1 MWTLR
6 DEASALPAGRG
17 LARSRARSASSDGH
31 HATPAGGPNRD
42 DQPSRHRIRE
52 QSATSFALRQAET
65 GKGVAMKF
73 VMKKTTSGEFRFN
86 LVASN
91 GQIVATSE
99 SYKERRSALA
109 TIESIRKNAGT
120 AATDD
125 QTQ

>member
-1 MWTLR
+1 
-6 DEASALPAGRG
+6 
-17 LARSRARSASSDGH
+17 
-31 HATPAGGPNRD
+31 
-42 DQPSRHRIRE
+42 
-52 QSATSFALRQAET
+52 
-65 GKGVAMKF
+65 MKF